1 MKKETL
7 VLESPIVVP
16 VKKRDTTLT
25 VKLGWDAKSG
35 TPKEKIKG
43 VVEGMVLG
51 ISDNSYDLNLAAVMR
66 ITVAKSRNSCFT
78 VRGAERTVRA
88 ASF

>member
-7 VLESPIVVP
+7 VLESSIVVP

-43 VVEGMVLG
+43 WFWEFPTTAM
-51 ISDNSYDLNLAAVMR
+51 I
-66 ITVAKSRNSCFT
+66 
-78 VRGAERTVRA
+78 
-88 ASF
+88 